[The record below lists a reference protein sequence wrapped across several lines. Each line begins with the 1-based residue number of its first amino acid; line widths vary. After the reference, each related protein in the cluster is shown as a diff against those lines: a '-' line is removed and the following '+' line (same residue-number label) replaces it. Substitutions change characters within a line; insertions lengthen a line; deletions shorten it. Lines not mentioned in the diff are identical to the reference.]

1 VKKSTILRLIGI
13 ILLFLLAA
21 STKIVAQQNVGIGT
35 NTPDVSSILD
45 LSSTNMGFL
54 TPRMSNAQMLAIPS
68 PATGLLI
75 YNTNFNQFWYYDGTS
90 WVAMNSTV
98 GPTGP
103 TGPQG
108 IQGLVGPTGLQGVT
122 GIQGPTGPSGING
135 TNGIAGATGPT
146 GPIGVTGPTGEGL
159 QTTEVF
165 LSSSD
170 ILNLHTTPKVL
181 IPAPGPGK
189 INIILQLVFSFTA
202 GSIPYA
208 NGDAMDCYYDGD
220 VTQLTNGNFTLTST
234 TNLLQMRIPYYHS
247 PTFNFELFLGVNKDI
262 IFKLISTSAFTNGNG
277 TAKIFITYHTLT
289 L

>member
-13 ILLFLLAA
+13 ILLFLLAT

-108 IQGLVGPTGLQGVT
+108 VQGIVGPTGLQGAT

-146 GPIGVTGPTGEGL
+146 GPIGVTGPTGEEL

-189 INIILQLVFSFTA
+189 IIIVNEVIFKFTA
-202 GSIPYA
+202 GTISYTGGTTLYVNYTSIGTSLVHPTSENIQNPMDWIEKDTPTNYMTISL
-208 NGDAMDCYYDGD
+208 GD
-220 VTQLTNGNFTLTST
+220 
-234 TNLLQMRIPYYHS
+234 
-247 PTFNFELFLGVNKDI
+247 NKDI
-262 IFKLISTSAFTNGNG
+262 ILTTPLQIADGNG
-277 TAKIFITYHTLT
+277 TLKVFITYHVINL
-289 L
+289 